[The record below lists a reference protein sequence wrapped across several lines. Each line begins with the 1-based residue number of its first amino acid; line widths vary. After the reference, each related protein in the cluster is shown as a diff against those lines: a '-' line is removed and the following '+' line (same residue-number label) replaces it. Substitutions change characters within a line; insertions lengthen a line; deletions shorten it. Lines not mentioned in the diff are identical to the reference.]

1 MQTINKTVNKVR
13 FITVVWSAEVVHCY
27 LLLKLLH
34 CKYEQLDTLLF
45 VPQLL
50 YGLLISYSDILEAK

>member
-1 MQTINKTVNKVR
+1 MQTVNKKGNKER
-13 FITVVWSAEVVHCY
+13 FITVVWSAEVMCYY

-45 VPQLL
+45 VPQSL